1 MENISLAIL
10 AHVDAGK
17 TTTAEALLYESGAI
31 KAPGRVDHKDAFL
44 DTHFI
49 ERQRGITIFSKQA
62 LFDAPGFCGAQ
73 SRRVFLLDTPGH
85 ADFSSEAERVLWAAD
100 CALLVI
106 SGPEGVQAH
115 TKTLWQL
122 TERYRLPVLVWVNKM
137 DMCTRTRGQIIDDLT
152 RHLGAG
158 FADFSGCGGRW
169 EDDGALAEA
178 AASLSEASIEEYLE
192 SGRLSRDTA
201 LGLIR
206 ERRLF
211 PCFFGSALKLDGT
224 GELLS
229 AIGSWAPAP
238 VRPEAF
244 GARVFKI
251 SSDRQGSRLS
261 WLKITGG
268 TLKVRGTAA
277 GSKVTQIR
285 IYNGS
290 SFEAVPEASAGS
302 VAAVLGL
309 EGSFAGQGLGSE
321 RGTKAPLLVPV
332 LSYSIEPIDMDPAAA
347 CLKLRQL
354 AEEDPQLMLSWD
366 EGLRQIEARFMGA
379 IQAEVLQQLIEDR
392 FGFAVRIGP
401 GRVMYKETVA
411 GPVEGVGHFEPLRHY
426 AEVHVLLEP
435 LPQGSG
441 IIIESAVN
449 TDDLD
454 LNWQRLIL
462 GSLTGKQHLGVLTGS
477 PLTDVRITLVAG
489 RAHLKHTEGGD
500 FRQAAS
506 RAVRNALMRAQNVLL
521 EPFYAFRAELP
532 AELIGRLIGDLRAF
546 QAVFGSPEDMG
557 GTMQISGRAPVS
569 EMADYLPEFLSY
581 TRGRGQLSLRFA
593 GYYPCH
599 DTQAVIERSGY
610 DPERDVENPADS
622 VFCSHGSGVIVK
634 WDHVREFMHMDSGLR
649 IEEGADGEEP
659 HAFLGSPKLRGGSL
673 DIDEKELEAIM
684 QREFG
689 PIKRPKYTAPVYN
702 SAAAPKASP
711 GKKSLIIVD
720 SYNMIFAWDEL
731 KETAESD
738 ISSAR
743 DRLVSMLSDLAS
755 VRDLEI
761 MLVFDGY
768 KVKENPGLA
777 APEGAIKVVYTKEGE
792 TADAYIERIARDIG
806 KSYSVK
812 AASSDGMV
820 QLFALRLG
828 LLRMSARELLSQV
841 LSAREEI
848 EEKLAAQAQ
857 SDSFSNTAAVK

>member
-1 MENISLAIL
+1 
-10 AHVDAGK
+10 
-17 TTTAEALLYESGAI
+17 
-31 KAPGRVDHKDAFL
+31 
-44 DTHFI
+44 
-49 ERQRGITIFSKQA
+49 
-62 LFDAPGFCGAQ
+62 
-73 SRRVFLLDTPGH
+73 
-85 ADFSSEAERVLWAAD
+85 
-100 CALLVI
+100 
-106 SGPEGVQAH
+106 
-115 TKTLWQL
+115 
-122 TERYRLPVLVWVNKM
+122 
-137 DMCTRTRGQIIDDLT
+137 
-152 RHLGAG
+152 
-158 FADFSGCGGRW
+158 
-169 EDDGALAEA
+169 
-178 AASLSEASIEEYLE
+178 
-192 SGRLSRDTA
+192 
-201 LGLIR
+201 
-206 ERRLF
+206 
-211 PCFFGSALKLDGT
+211 
-224 GELLS
+224 
-229 AIGSWAPAP
+229 
-238 VRPEAF
+238 
-244 GARVFKI
+244 
-251 SSDRQGSRLS
+251 
-261 WLKITGG
+261 
-268 TLKVRGTAA
+268 
-277 GSKVTQIR
+277 
-285 IYNGS
+285 
-290 SFEAVPEASAGS
+290 
-302 VAAVLGL
+302 
-309 EGSFAGQGLGSE
+309 
-321 RGTKAPLLVPV
+321 
-332 LSYSIEPIDMDPAAA
+332 
-347 CLKLRQL
+347 
-354 AEEDPQLMLSWD
+354 
-366 EGLRQIEARFMGA
+366 
-379 IQAEVLQQLIEDR
+379 
-392 FGFAVRIGP
+392 
-401 GRVMYKETVA
+401 MYKETVA

-720 SYNMIFAWDEL
+720 GYNMIFAWDEL
-731 KETAESD
+731 KETAEALGMTIGKIETSPMRGLID
-738 ISSAR
+738 YHSSA
-743 DRLVSMLSDLAS
+743 S
-755 VRDLEI
+755 
-761 MLVFDGY
+761 
-768 KVKENPGLA
+768 
-777 APEGAIKVVYTKEGE
+777 
-792 TADAYIERIARDIG
+792 
-806 KSYSVK
+806 
-812 AASSDGMV
+812 
-820 QLFALRLG
+820 
-828 LLRMSARELLSQV
+828 
-841 LSAREEI
+841 
-848 EEKLAAQAQ
+848 
-857 SDSFSNTAAVK
+857 